1 MALDK
6 KKLLR
11 TRAKSMLQTL
21 ETETG
26 NATRNRVSTTLA
38 ESYNTLLDDIVEVVP
53 ELQGALPNQIRST
66 TPFAKM
72 GESDADHVDLKV
84 FLNQAVD
91 LLDAVCE
98 QDRAG

>member
-6 KKLLR
+6 KRLLR

-26 NATRNRVSTTLA
+26 NGTKNRVSTTLA

-53 ELQGALPNQIRST
+53 ELQGALPNQIGST
-66 TPFAKM
+66 TAFASM
-72 GESDADHVDLKV
+72 GVSDADHVDLRV
-84 FLNQAVD
+84 FLNQVVD
-91 LLDAVCE
+91 LLDAVC
-98 QDRAG
+98 D